1 MQCVD
6 KPGYLVIEYI
16 EESQGSMLSNT
27 WFDNEH
33 HTSERRKNYFH
44 SLTRILLSITK
55 TPLPSIGSFFIDRNG
70 DLILGNRPLT
80 MEFHEL
86 ENESITTDIP
96 RHSTYS
102 NVQSYVGEILEMHD
116 NRLHYQPNAVNDLD
130 DCGYQMSAL
139 TAMRTVGPLIFNRS
153 LRRGPFIFSLTDMH
167 QSNVFVDDEW
177 NITCLIDL
185 EWACSKPIEM
195 VHPPYWLTNKGVDE
209 IELDEYSIRRE
220 EFMAALKS
228 EEGKLKSP
236 QARPYVLSEV
246 MEESWTSGA
255 FWYSLA
261 LSSPTGLFHNFY
273 HHIHPLFSNKGT
285 VKLGNV
291 MPFYWVRSAGKFVG
305 KKLEDK
311 KLYDKNLIEA
321 FSIDGSSTE

>member
-1 MQCVD
+1 
-6 KPGYLVIEYI
+6 
-16 EESQGSMLSNT
+16 
-27 WFDNEH
+27 
-33 HTSERRKNYFH
+33 
-44 SLTRILLSITK
+44 
-55 TPLPSIGSFFIDRNG
+55 
-70 DLILGNRPLT
+70 
-80 MEFHEL
+80 MEIQEL

-96 RHSTYS
+96 RDSTYS

-116 NRLHYQPNAVNDLD
+116 NRLHYQPNAVNDFD
-130 DCGYQMSAL
+130 DCGYQMTAL

-177 NITCLIDL
+177 NIISVIDL

-195 VHPPYWLTNKGVDE
+195 VHPPYWLTNKGVDQ
-209 IELDEYSIRRE
+209 IEVDEYSVRRE

-236 QARPYVLSEV
+236 QARPYVLSEA
-246 MEESWTSGA
+246 MEQSWISGA

-261 LSSPTGLFHNFY
+261 LSSPTGLFYIFS

-285 VKLGNV
+285 EKLGNV
-291 MPFYWVRSAGKFVG
+291 MPFYWVKSAGKFVS
-305 KKLEDK
+305 KKLDDK
-311 KLYDKNLIEA
+311 KLYDKSLVEA
-321 FSIDGSSTE
+321 FSIDEPSAA